1 MLFDKSG
8 IEHASNGEAEDTP
21 QFDAR
26 AKRAVR
32 QIKLDGLDQNIGLH
46 LGIAHSLTV
55 LKLDPKLNRLGLTAK
70 QVTIL
75 WLAEANP
82 GISQVE
88 IARFLELERS
98 TIHQFAKSLVK
109 NGLLELL
116 PNLTD
121 RRSQGMHLTSAGN
134 EALAYAREVV
144 AQHEVEAN
152 VRLTTVERSLLLQLL
167 TKLCGGSDVNRRGE
181 MTDLDANSS

>member
-1 MLFDKSG
+1 MLLDKSRVELKTTG
-8 IEHASNGEAEDTP
+8 ETEAAS
-21 QFDAR
+21 QVDAYSVR
-26 AKRAVR
+26 AGR
-32 QIKLDGLDQNIGLH
+32 QINLGGLDQNIGLH

-98 TIHQFAKSLVK
+98 TIHQFTKSLVK
-109 NGLLELL
+109 NGLVELSPSL
-116 PNLTD
+116 SD
-121 RRSQGMHLTSAGN
+121 RRSHGMFMTPAGG
-134 EALAYAREVV
+134 EALARAREVI
-144 AQHEVEAN
+144 AQHELEAN
-152 VRLTTVERSLLLQLL
+152 ARLTSVERMLLLELL
-167 TKLCGGSDVNRRGE
+167 TKLCGD
-181 MTDLDANSS
+181 TDAS